1 MKGVLW
7 QTSGSL
13 NAGALYPLSGT
24 PCIPRPIP
32 CLRGGVGASSGRP
45 GRLGLAGGSLQAR
58 PPVLDLAFFQAPLQ
72 GAPPGWRQRQ
82 RQALAQQLGVG
93 PPVEQHL
100 GQAQQRP
107 VRMAPFDQLQDIAS
121 RHHAFLQHPV
131 VPAGAP
137 GLLHPQGHPGDLEAV
152 VELPAGHAPLGHFQQ
167 RGPGPH
173 AVAEADVGFAPAAGA
188 EVLAE
193 GARLHQQG
201 VFAQFGDPGGVVFAW
216 VMVDRFLDAAMDAQV
231 ALFVAF
237 QADGGDP
244 ERTVARRLGDAAA
257 RAGAGE
263 GPGAAGEKGIQG

>member
-1 MKGVLW
+1 MHP
-7 QTSGSL
+7 QADSL
-13 NAGALYPLSGT
+13 PA
-24 PCIPRPIP
+24 
-32 CLRGGVGASSGRP
+32 GGVGASSGRP

-131 VPAGAP
+131 VPADAP

-152 VELPAGHAPLGHFQQ
+152 VEFPAGHAPLGHLQQ
-167 RGPGPH
+167 RGAGPH

-231 ALFVAF
+231 ALFVAL